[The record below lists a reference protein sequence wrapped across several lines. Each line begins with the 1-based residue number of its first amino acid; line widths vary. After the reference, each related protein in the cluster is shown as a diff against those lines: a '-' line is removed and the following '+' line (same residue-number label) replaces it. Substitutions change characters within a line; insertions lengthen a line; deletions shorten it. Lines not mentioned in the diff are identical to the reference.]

1 MSWRDSAIPPYNNPM
16 PLLNPLYLF
25 NNHFAGH
32 RRNYP
37 YRTRLAIAAD
47 LGFDGYELHPIEPND
62 DKSWD
67 EAAAAFKASGIKHA
81 GMYLVAKGANDD
93 EAGQFD
99 ASIERTRRVIERLHA
114 IDPHA
119 FLNYTVQSNPAGS
132 STPDYRESGSAKAE
146 ARHWERTARL
156 VRAADDEL
164 AARGMSGNLYNHVWF
179 MIDTPAAELRVLQ
192 DAGAKVIRPGVAIF
206 HSHFHL
212 GVPDFPELMA
222 TPGMERLG
230 YFAVLNGW
238 PKPAEPFRTRP
249 LDDGN
254 IDIAAA
260 LGLLWSKGYTGP
272 IVSQAY
278 DLGGDPYESARRARD
293 YIREIHARFLR
304 NPALNPAVL

>member
-1 MSWRDSAIPPYNNPM
+1 M
-16 PLLNPLYLF
+16 PLPTPRDLV

-37 YRTRLAIAAD
+37 YHTRLAIAAD

-67 EAAAAFKASGIKHA
+67 EAAAAFKASGIRHA
-81 GMYLVAKGANDD
+81 GMYVVAKGAT
-93 EAGQFD
+93 D
-99 ASIERTRRVIERLHA
+99 AEFPAIDAEIERTRRIIERLHA

-119 FLNYTVQSNPAGS
+119 FLNFTVMSNPAGTS
-132 STPDYRESGSAKAE
+132 PPDYREAGSAKAE
-146 ARHWERTARL
+146 LRHWERTARI

-179 MIDTPAAELRVLQ
+179 IIDTPAAELRVLQ

-222 TPGMERLG
+222 TPGMQRIG

-254 IDIAAA
+254 IDLAAA

-278 DLGGDPYESARRARD
+278 DLGGDPYETARRARD
-293 YIREIHARFLR
+293 YIRDVHARFLR
-304 NPALNPAVL
+304 NPALNPATP

>member
-1 MSWRDSAIPPYNNPM
+1 MSLP
-16 PLLNPLYLF
+16 NPLYLF
-25 NNHFAGH
+25 NNHFVGH
-32 RRNYP
+32 RRSYP

-47 LGFDGYELHPIEPND
+47 LGFDGYELHPIEPDD
-62 DKSWD
+62 DKSWN

-93 EAGQFD
+93 EVAKID
-99 ASIERTRRVIERLHA
+99 ASIERTRRVIDRLHA
-114 IDPHA
+114 IDPQA
-119 FLNYTVQSNPAGS
+119 FLNYTVQSNPAGN
-132 STPDYRESGSAKAE
+132 STPDYRDAGSSKAE

-164 AARGMSGNLYNHVWF
+164 AARGMSGNIYNHVWF
-179 MIDTPAAELRVLQ
+179 MLDTPAAGVRAIRE
-192 DAGAKVIRPGVAIF
+192 AGAKVIRPGIAIF

-212 GVPDFPELMA
+212 GVPDFAELMA
-222 TPGMERLG
+222 QPGMDQLG

-254 IDIAAA
+254 IDVAAA
-260 LGLLWSKGYTGP
+260 LGLLWSRGYTGP

-278 DLGGDPYESARRARD
+278 DLGGDPYETARRSRD
-293 YIREIHARFLR
+293 YIREVHTRFLR
-304 NPALNPAVL
+304 NPALNPAGAGSSN

>member
-1 MSWRDSAIPPYNNPM
+1 MALPNK
-16 PLLNPLYLF
+16 LYLF

-37 YRTRLAIAAD
+37 WHTRLAIAAD
-47 LGFDGYELHPIEPND
+47 LGFDGYELHPIEPED
-62 DKSWD
+62 DKAWN
-67 EAAAAFKASGIKHA
+67 EAAAAFKSSGLKHA

-93 EAGQFD
+93 EAAKID

-119 FLNYTVQSNPAGS
+119 FLNYTVQSNPAGN
-132 STPDYRESGSAKAE
+132 STPDYRDSGSAKAE

-156 VRAADDEL
+156 VKAADDEL
-164 AARGMSGNLYNHVWF
+164 AARGMGGNIYNHVWF
-179 MIDTPAAELRVLQ
+179 MLDTPAAGVRAIRE
-192 DAGAKVIRPGVAIF
+192 AGAKVIRPGIAIF
-206 HSHFHL
+206 HSHFHQ

-222 TPGMERLG
+222 QPGMDRLG

-278 DLGGDPYESARRARD
+278 DLGGDPYETARRSRD
-293 YIREIHARFLR
+293 YIRDLHARFLR
-304 NPALNPAVL
+304 NPALNPATP

>member
-1 MSWRDSAIPPYNNPM
+1 MSLP
-16 PLLNPLYLF
+16 NPLYLF

-47 LGFDGYELHPIEPND
+47 LGFEGYELHPIEPDD
-62 DKSWD
+62 DKSWND
-67 EAAAAFKASGIKHA
+67 AAAAFKASGIKHA

-93 EAGQFD
+93 EVDKLD

-119 FLNYTVQSNPAGS
+119 FLNYTVQSNPAAV
-132 STPDYRESGSAKAE
+132 STPDYRDSGSAKAE

-164 AARGMSGNLYNHVWF
+164 AARGMSGNIYNHVWF
-179 MIDTPAAELRVLQ
+179 MLDTPAAGVRAIR
-192 DAGAKVIRPGVAIF
+192 DAGAKVIRPGIAIF
-206 HSHFHL
+206 HSHFHQ

-222 TPGMERLG
+222 QPGMDRLG

-260 LGLLWSKGYTGP
+260 LGLIWSKGYTGP

-278 DLGGDPYESARRARD
+278 DLGGDPYETARRSRD
-293 YIREIHARFLR
+293 YIRDVHARFLR
-304 NPALNPAVL
+304 NPALNPAAAGK